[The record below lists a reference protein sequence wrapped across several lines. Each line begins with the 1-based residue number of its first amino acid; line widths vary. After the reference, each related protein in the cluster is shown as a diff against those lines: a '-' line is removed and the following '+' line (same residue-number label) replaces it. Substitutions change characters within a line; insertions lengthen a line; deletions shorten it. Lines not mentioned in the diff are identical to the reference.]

1 MSLTTLT
8 EEAVQAEVERPS
20 EVEAQPPGT
29 DVMIHAEIAG
39 GTVTF
44 STPVFVEGV
53 RVSGAVI
60 IVTKPNASF
69 NLQITLVT
77 PGFTF
82 QAGTPAILWAT
93 PPQHG
98 YGANPFG
105 TNPVYQTSPTMAV
118 IPNSTGAKG
127 SPALA
132 TQFALVLQ
140 VNANSNGL
148 APMTSVIVDPTI
160 IDDPNT

>member
-20 EVEAQPPGT
+20 EAEAQPPGT
-29 DVMIHAEIAG
+29 NVTIHAEIAG
-39 GTVTF
+39 GQVKF
-44 STPVFVEGV
+44 STPVFVEGIEAFG
-53 RVSGAVI
+53 SVI
-60 IVTKPNASF
+60 TVTKPSTSF

-82 QAGTPAILWAT
+82 QPENPAVLWAT

-105 TNPVYQTSPTMAV
+105 TSPIFPSSATVAV
-118 IPNSTGAKG
+118 IPNTTGPKG
-127 SPALA
+127 SPRLV
-132 TQFALVLQ
+132 TQFALVLLD
-140 VNANSNGL
+140 NSNLNEL
-148 APMTSVIVDPTI
+148 ARLRSVIVDPTI